1 MKKTV
6 ICMAL
11 VLSSVA
17 FAEGLKTDSLAEAGQ
32 PAACNPPQAAA
43 APVKAAPVF
52 RTEKEAKKA
61 FKARR
66 KLIKK
71 LVKEYRRAPEA
82 EKPAVKERLAA
93 VVSEGMDLGLAR
105 AKAYIADQRANL
117 ERWSAKLAEEEKD
130 FSAAK
135 ARRVDDLISGE
146 AERKYKQAQ
155 KEWKKQIK
163 SVKRRMR

>member
-1 MKKTV
+1 
-6 ICMAL
+6 MAL
-11 VLSSVA
+11 VWGASS
-17 FAEGLKTDSLAEAGQ
+17 FTQAEPVVEAGA
-32 PAACNPPQAAA
+32 PTECSLPREAA
-43 APVKAAPVF
+43 APVKAVPVF

-82 EKPAVKERLAA
+82 EKPAVKARLAA
-93 VVSEGMDLGLAR
+93 VVSEGMELGLAR

-117 ERWSAKLAEEEKD
+117 DRWSAKLAEEEKD

-146 AERKYKQAQ
+146 AERKYKQA
-155 KEWKKQIK
+155 KKDWKKQMK
-163 SVKRRMR
+163 SAKRRMR